1 MIVILCLISGVK
13 YFVCICKYIAD
24 CDKHHFFILQ
34 TVNLGT
40 QTFGSVEYKHL
51 NKIISSIAFM
61 QSFFFKFTLFTYLH
75 LTYFFNFTYFFIY
88 LI

>member
-34 TVNLGT
+34 KVNLGT

-51 NKIISSIAFM
+51 NKIITSIAFM
-61 QSFFFKFTLFTYLH
+61 QSFFFKIY
-75 LTYFFNFTYFFIY
+75 FIY
-88 LI
+88 LSSLNLLF